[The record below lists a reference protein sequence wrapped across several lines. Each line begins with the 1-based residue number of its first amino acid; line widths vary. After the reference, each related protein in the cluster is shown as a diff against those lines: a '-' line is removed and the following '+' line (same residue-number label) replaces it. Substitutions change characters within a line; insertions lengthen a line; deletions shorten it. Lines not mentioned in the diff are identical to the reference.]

1 MSKKVYIFTILFLLA
16 GAVLAG
22 AADKI
27 LIINGTIVPVTGE
40 PIAGGSL
47 LIEDGKI
54 SRISSSVLSAP
65 EGAEVIDA
73 DGKFIYP
80 GMVAL
85 MTAVGVTGY
94 PGAGS
99 DTDEQGTV
107 TPQMDPYDAVNPEDE
122 TIPVTR
128 IGGVTTVMTV
138 SGTRSPING
147 KAVVLNLDG
156 YLAEEMI
163 CERYVGQIFNTAAK
177 QREKY
182 PSTLPGV
189 VALLE
194 DKLDDARRYAEK
206 KEKSE
211 EEDDEEKSPAAK
223 TDLAMEALVPVVK
236 GDVTAYFL
244 TYDEVSLRNALKI
257 IDEFDLKA
265 VIQARRG
272 VLKYADEL
280 KKRKIPI
287 IWAGATI
294 IPERWEP
301 FDRFYHTAAE
311 LEKKGLKFAFDPGG
325 WGAGSH
331 NVRNLPVPAS
341 LSVAHGLSE
350 QAALEALTINP
361 ARILGIDDR
370 LGSLEEGKIANV
382 VIWTGSPIKMS
393 SRVEKVFIKGKQ
405 IPMTSVQ
412 TRLYE
417 KFDKVVKERMKKN
430 AKH

>member
-1 MSKKVYIFTILFLLA
+1 MSKKIYIFAILILSASVFS
-16 GAVLAG
+16 AG

-27 LIINGTIVPVTGE
+27 LIINGTIVPVTGKN
-40 PIAGGSL
+40 IRGGSL

-54 SRISSSVLSAP
+54 SRIAARVMEAP
-65 EGAEVIDA
+65 AGADVIDA
-73 DGKFIYP
+73 EGKYIYP
-80 GMVAL
+80 GMVAV

-128 IGGVTTVMTV
+128 MGGVTTVMTV

-163 CERYVGQIFNTAAK
+163 MKRYAGQIFNTAAK
-177 QREKY
+177 QKGKY

-194 DKLDDARRYAEK
+194 DKLNDAVRYAEK
-206 KEKSE
+206 QKKSGQQD
-211 EEDDEEKSPAAK
+211 EEDKSSVSK

-236 GDVTAYFL
+236 GEVTAFFL

-257 IDEFDLKA
+257 IDEYDLKA
-265 VIQARRG
+265 VIQARNG
-272 VLKYADEL
+272 VLKYADEI
-280 KKRKIPI
+280 KQREIPV
-287 IWAGATI
+287 IWAGTTI
-294 IPERWEP
+294 IPERWEA
-301 FDRFYHTAAE
+301 FDRFYHVASE
-311 LEKKGLKFAFDPGG
+311 LENKGLLFAFDPGG
-325 WGAGSH
+325 WGPGSR

-350 QAALEALTINP
+350 RAAIEALTINP
-361 ARILGIDDR
+361 AKILGIDDKV
-370 LGSLEEGKIANV
+370 GSLEEGKIANV
-382 VIWTGSPIKMS
+382 VIWTGSPIKMGS
-393 SRVEKVFIKGKQ
+393 QVEKVFIKGKQ

-412 TRLYE
+412 TQLYE
-417 KFDKVVKERMKKN
+417 KFDKVVKERMKRT
-430 AKH
+430 AKR